1 MIVLFAGFGLGI
13 LVLLLLGYEKVK
25 VRMPTKVV
33 QIVEADQHVEE
44 MAINTKDD
52 QYIVADKKLDKKID
66 RLEDSLI
73 SLKNRID
80 SLNASEEVSI
90 AVKLDSND
98 FGFDSLLISGE
109 DILVERDL
117 LLSSELIKIE
127 HAMDEEKIDTTDVLM
142 DSLKYKLNIEESKP
156 SEYLKVELW
165 KSPLNYRGYK
175 MSKST
180 LIVYG
185 LLNELILHAYSQ
197 GDTILI
203 ETNRTSYL
211 FEPTS
216 NFKEL
221 CVVAE

>member
-1 MIVLFAGFGLGI
+1 VIVLFAGFVLGI

-25 VRMPTKVV
+25 VRIPTKVV
-33 QIVEADQHVEE
+33 QIVEADQDVEE

-90 AVKLDSND
+90 AVKQDSND

>member
-1 MIVLFAGFGLGI
+1 MVVLFAGFGLGI

-25 VRMPTKVV
+25 VRIPTKVV
-33 QIVEADQHVEE
+33 QIVEADQDVEE

-90 AVKLDSND
+90 AVKQDSND

>member
-1 MIVLFAGFGLGI
+1 VIVLFAGFGLGI

-25 VRMPTKVV
+25 VRIPTKVV
-33 QIVEADQHVEE
+33 QIVEADQDVEE

-90 AVKLDSND
+90 AVKQDSND

-127 HAMDEEKIDTTDVLM
+127 YAMDEEKIDTTDVLM

>member
-25 VRMPTKVV
+25 VRIPTKVV

>member
-25 VRMPTKVV
+25 VRIPTKVV
-33 QIVEADQHVEE
+33 QIVEADQDVEE

-90 AVKLDSND
+90 AVKQDSND

>member
-1 MIVLFAGFGLGI
+1 MIVLFAGFVLGI

-25 VRMPTKVV
+25 VRIPTKVV
-33 QIVEADQHVEE
+33 QIVEADQDVEE

-90 AVKLDSND
+90 AVKQDSND

>member
-25 VRMPTKVV
+25 VRIPTKVV
-33 QIVEADQHVEE
+33 QIVEADQDVEE

-90 AVKLDSND
+90 AVKQDSND

-117 LLSSELIKIE
+117 LLSSELIKVE

>member
-25 VRMPTKVV
+25 VRIPTKVV
-33 QIVEADQHVEE
+33 QIVEADQDVEE

-52 QYIVADKKLDKKID
+52 QYIVADNKLDKKID

-90 AVKLDSND
+90 AVKQDSND

>member
-25 VRMPTKVV
+25 VRIPTKVV
-33 QIVEADQHVEE
+33 QIVEADQDVEE

-90 AVKLDSND
+90 AVKHDSND

-127 HAMDEEKIDTTDVLM
+127 YAMDEEKIDTTDVLM

>member
-25 VRMPTKVV
+25 VRIPTKVV
-33 QIVEADQHVEE
+33 QIVEADQHVAE

-90 AVKLDSND
+90 AVKQDSND

>member
-25 VRMPTKVV
+25 VRIPTKVV
-33 QIVEADQHVEE
+33 QIVEADQDVEE

-90 AVKLDSND
+90 AVKQDSND

-127 HAMDEEKIDTTDVLM
+127 YAMDEEKIDTTDVLM

>member
-25 VRMPTKVV
+25 VRIPTKVV
-33 QIVEADQHVEE
+33 QIVEADQDVEE

-90 AVKLDSND
+90 AVKQDSND

-127 HAMDEEKIDTTDVLM
+127 HAVDEEKIDTTDVLM

-221 CVVAE
+221 CVIAE

>member
-1 MIVLFAGFGLGI
+1 MIVLFAGFGFGI

-25 VRMPTKVV
+25 VRIPTKVV

-127 HAMDEEKIDTTDVLM
+127 HAMDEEKIDTVDVLM

-221 CVVAE
+221 CVIAE

>member
-25 VRMPTKVV
+25 VRIPTKVV
-33 QIVEADQHVEE
+33 QIVEADQDVEE

-90 AVKLDSND
+90 AVKQDSND

-127 HAMDEEKIDTTDVLM
+127 HEMDEEKIDTTDVLM

>member
-25 VRMPTKVV
+25 VRIPTKVV
-33 QIVEADQHVEE
+33 QIVEADQDVEE
-44 MAINTKDD
+44 IAINTKDD

-90 AVKLDSND
+90 AVKQDSND

-127 HAMDEEKIDTTDVLM
+127 YAMDEEKIDTTDVLM

-221 CVVAE
+221 CVISE

>member
-1 MIVLFAGFGLGI
+1 VIVLFAGFGLGI

-25 VRMPTKVV
+25 VRIPTKVV
-33 QIVEADQHVEE
+33 QIVEADQDVEE

-90 AVKLDSND
+90 AVKQDSND

>member
-25 VRMPTKVV
+25 VRIPTKVV
-33 QIVEADQHVEE
+33 QIVEADQDVEE

>member
-25 VRMPTKVV
+25 VRIPTKVV
-33 QIVEADQHVEE
+33 QIVEADQDVEE

-127 HAMDEEKIDTTDVLM
+127 YAMDEEKIDTTDVLM

>member
-25 VRMPTKVV
+25 VRIPTKVV
-33 QIVEADQHVEE
+33 QIVEADQDVEE

-90 AVKLDSND
+90 AVKQDSND

-197 GDTILI
+197 GHHFD
-203 ETNRTSYL
+203 
-211 FEPTS
+211 
-216 NFKEL
+216 
-221 CVVAE
+221 

>member
-25 VRMPTKVV
+25 VRIPTKVV
-33 QIVEADQHVEE
+33 QIVEADQDVKE

-90 AVKLDSND
+90 AVKQDSND

-127 HAMDEEKIDTTDVLM
+127 YAMDEEKIDTTDVLM

>member
-25 VRMPTKVV
+25 VRIPTKVV

-90 AVKLDSND
+90 AVKQDSND

-127 HAMDEEKIDTTDVLM
+127 YAMDEEKIDTTDVLM

>member
-25 VRMPTKVV
+25 VRIPTKVV
-33 QIVEADQHVEE
+33 QIVEADQDVEE
-44 MAINTKDD
+44 MAFNTKDD

-127 HAMDEEKIDTTDVLM
+127 YAMDEEKIDTTDVLM

>member
-25 VRMPTKVV
+25 VRIPTKVV

-90 AVKLDSND
+90 AVKQDSND

>member
-25 VRMPTKVV
+25 VRIPTKVV
-33 QIVEADQHVEE
+33 QIVEADQDVEE

-90 AVKLDSND
+90 AVKQDSND

-127 HAMDEEKIDTTDVLM
+127 HAMDEEKIDTVDVLM